1 MDDRATVIVDE
12 DLLDAAI
19 SVFSSRL
26 PPDWS
31 VEKTRLGGADEDR
44 DLLIKAPY
52 GTAQAAFL
60 VETRRDLA
68 PRDVQAFSDDFTRRL
83 RRQAGEMPIL
93 LIAPYLSPRTREALA
108 DEHVS
113 YVDLTGN
120 IRIALRNPPMFI
132 ETQGA
137 QRDPAAPTRG
147 RGIRGAKA
155 GAVMRVLI
163 DVRPPY
169 SGADIARAAG
179 VNEGYAS
186 RILDSVEDEGLI
198 ERPRRGPILEV
209 DWEALIRRRAEVVD
223 LLKPTGTYRF
233 VARNGPA
240 EVLGQLREA
249 GNERSFVVTGSFA
262 AARLAPV
269 AAPGMLILY
278 AMEPRRLADE
288 LGSMPV
294 EFGADVILVRPDNE
308 VVFQR
313 AEPDGNLLWA
323 APSQVAIDCLSGG
336 GRMPAEGEAVIGWM
350 RANEEGWRLPS
361 IRTVLEP
368 LGG

>member
-1 MDDRATVIVDE
+1 MADRAAGFVDE

-19 SVFSSRL
+19 TVFSSRL

-44 DLLIKAPY
+44 DLLIKGPFGSPQAPI
-52 GTAQAAFL
+52 L
-60 VETRRDLA
+60 VETRRDFS
-68 PRDVQAFSDDFTRRL
+68 PRDIQAFTDDFIRRL
-83 RRQAGEMPIL
+83 RRQAGEMPVL
-93 LIAPYLSPRTREALA
+93 LIAPYLSPRTRELLA
-108 DEHVS
+108 GEQIS
-113 YVDLTGN
+113 YIDLTGN
-120 IRIALRNPPMFI
+120 IRIALRNPPVFI
-132 ETQGA
+132 ETQGS
-137 QRDPAAPTRG
+137 QRSSAGPARG

-155 GAVMRVLI
+155 GAVARALI

-169 SGADIARAAG
+169 SGAEIARVAG

-186 RILDSVEDEGLI
+186 RILDSLEDEGII
-198 ERPRRGPILEV
+198 ERPGRGPIMEV

-223 LLKPTGTYRF
+223 LLKPTGTYPF

-240 EVLGQLREA
+240 EVLDQLRSIA
-249 GNERSFVVTGSFA
+249 RKGSVAATGSFA

-269 AAPGMLILY
+269 AAPAMLILY
-278 AMEPRRLADE
+278 AMEPRRLADG
-288 LGSMPV
+288 LGLMPV

-350 RANEEGWRLPS
+350 RANEEAWRLPS

>member
-1 MDDRATVIVDE
+1 MARRTPGFEDE
-12 DLLDAAI
+12 NLLDAALAI
-19 SVFSSRL
+19 LSSRL
-26 PPDWS
+26 PADWS

-44 DLLIKAPY
+44 DLLIKAPS
-52 GTAQAAFL
+52 GTPQAAIL
-60 VETRRDLA
+60 VETRRDFT
-68 PRDVQAFSDDFTRRL
+68 PRDAETFSDDFTRRL
-83 RRQAGEMPIL
+83 RRQAGELPVL
-93 LIAPYLSPRTREALA
+93 LIAPYLSPRTRELLA
-108 DEHVS
+108 REQIS

-137 QRDPAAPTRG
+137 LRNPAAPARA

-155 GAVMRVLI
+155 GAVVRVLI

-169 SGADIARAAG
+169 SGAEIARVAK

-186 RILDSVEDEGLI
+186 RILDSLEDEGLI
-198 ERPRRGPILEV
+198 ERPGRGPIVDV
-209 DWEALIRRRAEVVD
+209 DWESLIRRRAEVVD

-240 EVLGQLREA
+240 SVLDQLREMPD
-249 GNERSFVVTGSFA
+249 ERSFVVTGSFA

-269 AAPGMLILY
+269 AAPAMLVLY
-278 AMEPRRLADE
+278 AMEPRRLADR
-288 LGSMPV
+288 LGLMPV

-323 APSQVAIDCLSGG
+323 APSQVAIDCLAGG

-350 RANEEGWRLPS
+350 GANEEAWRLPS
-361 IRTVLEP
+361 IRSLLEP